1 MKLLLSGEGPTDLG
15 VCGPASGYCSGTD
28 FTPGP
33 MAHLLLMLLE
43 PLLGY
48 SLADFPDSVAYIS
61 ETALCIQTKATPA
74 RLQPTRG
81 KKKGAETAYF
91 YGNAMTLGRL
101 AHKLAADEAVPVL
114 AVFFRDTDG
123 TASSAATLWEDKWRS
138 IHHGFAAAGFAFGVP
153 MLPKPKS
160 EAWLLCVAGANSGG
174 GCESLEQLPGNDDSP
189 RSAKS
194 QLDAKLGHHH
204 SAAELCDWLK
214 TQALD
219 LARLQSMPSF
229 NAFHQSLTDASSRV
243 LGRFVPP
250 PV

>member
-33 MAHLLLMLLE
+33 MTHLLLMLLE

-48 SLADFPDSVAYIS
+48 SLADFPDSLACIS
-61 ETALCIQTKATPA
+61 ETSLCTQTKTTPA

-81 KKKGAETAYF
+81 KKKGAETSYF

-101 AHKLAADEAVPVL
+101 ANTLAAEEAVPVL

-123 TASSAATLWEDKWRS
+123 TTSSAATLWEDKWRS
-138 IHHGFAAAGFAFGVP
+138 IHDGFAAAGFAFGVP

-160 EAWLLCVAGANSGG
+160 EAWLLCVAGANPGG
-174 GCESLEQLPGNDDSP
+174 SCESLEQLPGNDASP

-204 SAAELCDWLK
+204 SAAELCDWLGQQ
-214 TQALD
+214 TLD
-219 LARLQSMPSF
+219 VARLQTLPSF
-229 NAFHQSLTDASSRV
+229 NAFYQALTGTTQRLLEHAA
-243 LGRFVPP
+243 PP
-250 PV
+250 PA